1 MLRGEKFNKSQ
12 NKKKVTRY
20 LKMDSVDIL
29 TLTVIAFTGSF
40 GHCLGMCGGIVIA
53 YSSAKIDNR
62 WKKSY
67 EIFVHT
73 LYSLGR
79 VTTYV
84 LLGTLFGTIGGVVKF
99 NGYTTGVLTLIAGI
113 FMILAGLSLIG
124 KLPFLNRI
132 EYSLSQSSWYQTA
145 FRYILKDKSLYSFY
159 LLGILEPGLLSFVGW
174 AYFAI
179 KKGRLNYREEPIL
192 MGGF

>member
-1 MLRGEKFNKSQ
+1 
-12 NKKKVTRY
+12 
-20 LKMDSVDIL
+20 MDSVDIL

-84 LLGTLFGTIGGVVKF
+84 LLGLF
-99 NGYTTGVLTLIAGI
+99 L
-113 FMILAGLSLIG
+113 
-124 KLPFLNRI
+124 
-132 EYSLSQSSWYQTA
+132 
-145 FRYILKDKSLYSFY
+145 
-159 LLGILEPGLLSFVGW
+159 GLLVV
-174 AYFAI
+174 
-179 KKGRLNYREEPIL
+179 L
-192 MGGF
+192 